1 MAKEN
6 LYDLDPL
13 MIEGNLEDWVMDKCE
28 DWRDHFESNY
38 EQKFD
43 EYYRLWRG
51 IWDPADKMRD
61 SERSRIISP
70 ALQQAVESNVAELEE
85 ATFGRGKWF
94 DISDDMNDPNRQDVQ
109 YLRNKLT
116 EDFEKTKVRKA
127 VAECLINAAVFGTG
141 MGEIIIEEEKE
152 MKPATQPIMDGQL
165 QAVGVSIEDRV
176 VVRLKPIMPQNFLID
191 PIATSVDDAMGVA
204 IDEFVSLH
212 HVQMLQEQGVYRET
226 LVGTAA
232 PDTNLEPDQDLSI
245 YTDDKVRL
253 TKYYGLVPRDLLEQE
268 VDDVEGDSMYVEA
281 VVVIANGG
289 TLLKAEA
296 NPYMMQDRPVV
307 AFPWDVVPSRFWGR
321 GVCEK
326 GYNSQKALDTEIRAR
341 IDALALTIHP
351 MLAIDATRLPRGAKP
366 EIRPG
371 KMILTNGDPREVLQP
386 FNFGQVGQVT
396 FAQAAALQQMVQ
408 QATGAVDSAGIAGQ
422 VNGEA
427 TAAGISMSL
436 GAIIKRHKRTLIN
449 FQQSFLLPFVKKAAY
464 RYMQFDPD
472 NYPVADYKFNASST
486 LGIIAREYEVT
497 QLVQLLQTMK
507 QDSPLYPV
515 LIQSIIDNM
524 NLSNREELIAS
535 LQQASQPN
543 PQAQQMAQ
551 AAQQAQL
558 QFQQSQT
565 AALTAQAQESQA
577 RAQKY
582 AVEAQLAPQ
591 ELEIEKIEAI
601 TRNLREG
608 DQDDKEFERRLKV
621 AQTLLKE
628 KEVASRAN
636 DSKRVPTTSQ
646 PDQRSVQRPVQPA
659 GNFGGE
665 GQGFGGPNSM
675 SNVKKDSRLERAGV
689 SGYNKPKRTP
699 NHPKEVSRSGCQGRR
714 QS

>member
-1 MAKEN
+1 MATEEN
-6 LYDLDPL
+6 IYDLDPM
-13 MIEGNLEDWVMDKCE
+13 MIEESLEEWTMAKVE

-38 EQKFD
+38 EEKFD

-51 IWDPADKMRD
+51 IWDPSDAERK

-94 DISDDMNDPNRQDVQ
+94 DISDDMNDKDRQDVM

-141 MGEIIIEEEKE
+141 IGEIIIEEIKE
-152 MKPATQPIMDGQL
+152 MAPATQPIMDGQL
-165 QAVGVSIEDRV
+165 QAIGVNITDRV
-176 VVRLKPIMPQNFLID
+176 AVRLKPVMPQNFLID
-191 PIATSVDDAMGVA
+191 PVATSVEEAMGVA
-204 IDEFVSLH
+204 VDEFVSKHQVEL
-212 HVQMLQEQGVYRET
+212 LQEQGVYRKALIES
-226 LVGTAA
+226 AA
-232 PDTNLEPDQDLSI
+232 PDTDLEPDQNL
-245 YTDDKVRL
+245 TVFQDDKVRL
-253 TKYYGLVPRDLLEQE
+253 TKYYGLVPRNVLEAAIE
-268 VDDVEGDSMYVEA
+268 EDVEGDSMYVEA
-281 VVVIANGG
+281 IVVIANGG

-307 AFPWDVVPSRFWGR
+307 AFPWDVVPGRFWGR

-351 MLAIDATRLPRGAKP
+351 MLAIDATRLPRGSKP

-449 FQQSFLLPFVKKAAY
+449 FQQSFLLPFVTKAAH

-472 NYPVADYKFNASST
+472 NYPVNDYKFNASST

-497 QLVQLLQTMK
+497 QMVQLLQTMK

-524 NLSNREELIAS
+524 NLSNREELIAA

-543 PQAQQMAQ
+543 PQAQQMAM

-558 QFQQSQT
+558 EFQQSQT
-565 AALTAQAQESQA
+565 AALQAQAQESQA

-582 AVEAQLAPQ
+582 MVDAQLAPQ
-591 ELEIEKIEAI
+591 ELEIDKIEAI

-608 DQDDKEFERRLKV
+608 DQEDKEFERRLKV

-628 KEVASRAN
+628 KEVNARNANNQGTRTSPSPANQQPQRAPQAP
-636 DSKRVPTTSQ
+636 VPARGPS
-646 PDQRSVQRPVQPA
+646 
-659 GNFGGE
+659 NIFGGQ
-665 GQGFGGPNSM
+665 GQ
-675 SNVKKDSRLERAGV
+675 
-689 SGYNKPKRTP
+689 
-699 NHPKEVSRSGCQGRR
+699 
-714 QS
+714 